1 MRRGARSNGRPAR
14 ERFYRN
20 TFLLGGNIVKKAL
33 EGVRVLDFTQVLAGP
48 FCTMNLA
55 DFGAEV
61 IKIEKPGVGDGSRIF
76 GPFKNGQSGYYTLVN
91 RGKKGIAIDLKKGKD
106 LIYDMVKSCDI
117 VVENFKPGVMKKL
130 GFSYEDLK
138 QINPKIIYCSIS
150 GFGQDSPM
158 RDLPAYDIVAQGMS
172 GMMSITGYPDTPPAR
187 VGASLGDVSAGLYAV
202 TGILLALYNR
212 ERTGEGQYV
221 DVALLDS
228 VFAFVETNVVR
239 HTIGGI
245 HPTRVGARHPLSAP
259 FDIYMCKDTY
269 VIIAVASDH
278 HFAKL
283 CELIGQP
290 DLIKDP
296 KFDSDPHRSAN
307 DVELKAIL
315 EKFFS
320 NYTAAEAMK
329 MMQDNSIPCG
339 PLCTVDEACENPSIL
354 ARKML
359 VEIDQ
364 PGMGKV
370 KITGNPMKLSETP
383 ADPCHPAPAVGQD
396 NETVLHDIFGYSDE
410 QIAKWKEEKVL

>member
-1 MRRGARSNGRPAR
+1 MN
-14 ERFYRN
+14 
-20 TFLLGGNIVKKAL
+20 KAL
-33 EGVRVLDFTQVLAGP
+33 SGVRVLDFTQVLAGP

-61 IKIEKPGVGDGSRIF
+61 IKIERPGTGDGSRIF
-76 GPFKNGQSGYYTLVN
+76 GPFVNGQSGYYTLVN
-91 RGKKGIAIDLKKGKD
+91 RGKKGITLDLKRGKD
-106 LIYDMVKSCDI
+106 IIYDMVKKCDI
-117 VVENFKPGVMKKL
+117 VVENFKPGVMDKL
-130 GFSYEDLK
+130 GYSYEKLK
-138 QINPKIIYCSIS
+138 EINPGIIYCSIS

-187 VGASLGDVSAGLYAV
+187 VGSSLGDVSAGLYAV
-202 TGILLALYNR
+202 TAILVALYNR
-212 ERTGEGQYV
+212 ERTGKGQYV

-239 HTIGGI
+239 YTIGGV

-259 FDIYMCKDTY
+259 FDIYRCKDAH
-269 VIIAVASDH
+269 VIIAVASDP

-283 CELIGQP
+283 CEMIGQP

-296 KFDSDPHRSAN
+296 KFDSDPHRSEN

-315 EKFFS
+315 EKFFAD
-320 NYTAAEAMK
+320 YTVAEAIE
-329 MMQDNSIPCG
+329 MMQARSIPCG

-354 ARKML
+354 KREML

-383 ADPCHPAPAVGQD
+383 ANPRHPAPLLGQD
-396 NETVLHDIFGYSDE
+396 TKEVLHDIFGYSDE
-410 QIAKWKEEKVL
+410 QIAKWEEEKVF

>member
-1 MRRGARSNGRPAR
+1 MN
-14 ERFYRN
+14 
-20 TFLLGGNIVKKAL
+20 KAL
-33 EGVRVLDFTQVLAGP
+33 SGVRVLDFTQVLAGP

-61 IKIEKPGVGDGSRIF
+61 IKIERPGTGDGSRIF
-76 GPFKNGQSGYYTLVN
+76 GPFVNGQSGYYTLVN
-91 RGKKGIAIDLKKGKD
+91 RGKKGITLDLKRGKD
-106 LIYDMVKSCDI
+106 IIYDMVKKCDI
-117 VVENFKPGVMKKL
+117 VVENFKPGVMDKL
-130 GFSYEDLK
+130 GYSYEKLK
-138 QINPKIIYCSIS
+138 EINPGIIYCSIS

-187 VGASLGDVSAGLYAV
+187 VGSSLGDVSAGLYAV
-202 TGILLALYNR
+202 TAILVALYNR
-212 ERTGEGQYV
+212 ERTGKGQYV
-221 DVALLDS
+221 DVALLDR

-239 HTIGGI
+239 YTIGGV

-259 FDIYMCKDTY
+259 FDIYRCKDAH
-269 VIIAVASDH
+269 VIIAVASDP

-283 CELIGQP
+283 CEMIGQP

-296 KFDSDPHRSAN
+296 KFDSDPHRSEN

-315 EKFFS
+315 EKFFAD
-320 NYTAAEAMK
+320 YTVAEAIE
-329 MMQDNSIPCG
+329 MMQARSIPCG

-354 ARKML
+354 KREML

-383 ADPCHPAPAVGQD
+383 ADPRHPAPLLGQD
-396 NETVLHDIFGYSDE
+396 TKEVLHDIFGYSDE
-410 QIAKWKEEKVL
+410 QIAKWEEEKVF

>member
-1 MRRGARSNGRPAR
+1 MN
-14 ERFYRN
+14 
-20 TFLLGGNIVKKAL
+20 KAL
-33 EGVRVLDFTQVLAGP
+33 SGVRVLDFTQVLAGP

-61 IKIEKPGVGDGSRIF
+61 IKIERPGTGDGSRIF
-76 GPFKNGQSGYYTLVN
+76 GPFVNGQSGYYTLVN
-91 RGKKGIAIDLKKGKD
+91 RGKKGITLDLKRGKD
-106 LIYDMVKSCDI
+106 IIYDMVKKCDI
-117 VVENFKPGVMKKL
+117 VVENFKPGVMDKL
-130 GFSYEDLK
+130 GYSYEKLK
-138 QINPKIIYCSIS
+138 EINPGIIYCSIS

-187 VGASLGDVSAGLYAV
+187 VGSSLGDVSAGLYAV
-202 TGILLALYNR
+202 TAILVALYNR
-212 ERTGEGQYV
+212 ERTGKGQYV

-239 HTIGGI
+239 YTIGGV

-259 FDIYMCKDTY
+259 FDIYRCKDAH
-269 VIIAVASDH
+269 VIIAVASDP

-283 CELIGQP
+283 CEMIGQP

-296 KFDSDPHRSAN
+296 KFDSDPHRSEN

-315 EKFFS
+315 EKFFAD
-320 NYTAAEAMK
+320 YTVAEAIE
-329 MMQDNSIPCG
+329 MMQARSIPCG

-354 ARKML
+354 KREML

-383 ADPCHPAPAVGQD
+383 ADPRHPAPLLGQD
-396 NETVLHDIFGYSDE
+396 TKEVLHDIFGYSDE
-410 QIAKWKEEKVL
+410 QISQWEEEKVF